1 MSLLKKLTLAA
12 SIAGLV
18 ACGADDDSDAYVRI
32 LHASPDAPAVDVYVN
47 GELQLSDVAYQDG
60 TGYMKVSD
68 GNANIELRVAGT
80 DTVAASLAESLSSD
94 TYYAAVAVNEV
105 ASLDIAIIEE
115 TDTVTDDDV
124 DVRVLH
130 AAPGASSVN
139 VDVYVTD
146 VDAELGASASVDALS
161 YLSDQ
166 VLNDVTEG
174 NYQVRLTADGST
186 DVIYDS
192 GSVNVAEDALIVAVN
207 SEKGRSPVS
216 LLVWAGPSATAV
228 LDNTSELRIV
238 HALDSQDVDIY
249 TNAELYLEDV
259 SYKDETGYLVVPAG
273 SLPVSVTA
281 ANVALSDDT
290 TLASSA
296 LNLER
301 GESYTVVA
309 SGSSDDTDN
318 ARLIFVT
325 DQRVA
330 EDAEL
335 GYVRLIHASTD
346 TNAANAQV
354 LIYTGTYEDIEDPSA
369 EEDFTFQ
376 GFSQGDDTDYI
387 ERAPE
392 TYEIDMTAT
401 GTTTPDLVTGLDA
414 TAVAAGDLHTIVVVG
429 KSGPEAIKL
438 TDQRQ

>member
-161 YLSDQ
+161 YLNDQ

-207 SEKGRSPVS
+207 SEKGRSPVIPAERHGS
-216 LLVWAGPSATAV
+216 DPVRHELSGKRRGVLVGQGAV
-228 LDNTSELRIV
+228 EIRRL
-238 HALDSQDVDIY
+238 
-249 TNAELYLEDV
+249 
-259 SYKDETGYLVVPAG
+259 G
-273 SLPVSVTA
+273 
-281 ANVALSDDT
+281 
-290 TLASSA
+290 
-296 LNLER
+296 R
-301 GESYTVVA
+301 G
-309 SGSSDDTDN
+309 G
-318 ARLIFVT
+318 I
-325 DQRVA
+325 
-330 EDAEL
+330 
-335 GYVRLIHASTD
+335 
-346 TNAANAQV
+346 
-354 LIYTGTYEDIEDPSA
+354 P
-369 EEDFTFQ
+369 
-376 GFSQGDDTDYI
+376 
-387 ERAPE
+387 
-392 TYEIDMTAT
+392 
-401 GTTTPDLVTGLDA
+401 
-414 TAVAAGDLHTIVVVG
+414 
-429 KSGPEAIKL
+429 
-438 TDQRQ
+438 